1 MLQFWSIWNF
11 TWWTS
16 SELGY
21 CPMNGPLKASIL
33 FTSAIGGYL
42 THVYP
47 KKIKINTGSF
57 KYTIPYKYCIII
69 DILTHQLPLYR
80 MLTNKKKSSTDK
92 CATYV
97 IIPVTLYTF
106 VNYFRGINM
115 HKIYGVNMY
124 KIYASSIGITGMYG
138 ALHHYI
144 L

>member
-1 MLQFWSIWNF
+1 
-11 TWWTS
+11 
-16 SELGY
+16 
-21 CPMNGPLKASIL
+21 
-33 FTSAIGGYL
+33 
-42 THVYP
+42 
-47 KKIKINTGSF
+47 
-57 KYTIPYKYCIII
+57 
-69 DILTHQLPLYR
+69 

-106 VNYFRGINM
+106 VNYFRGINV